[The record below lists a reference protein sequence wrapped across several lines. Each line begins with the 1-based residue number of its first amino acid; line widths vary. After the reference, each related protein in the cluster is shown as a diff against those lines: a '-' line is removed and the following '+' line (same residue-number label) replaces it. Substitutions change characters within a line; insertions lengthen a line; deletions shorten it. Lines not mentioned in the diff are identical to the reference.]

1 MKAWLATKTCPATGV
16 TRGQR
21 SRYSPTDMNMAN
33 VLCGRKVTHRNMT
46 CKKGSARTHAKL
58 TCEEQFFPK
67 CV

>member
-1 MKAWLATKTCPATGV
+1 MKAWLANTTCQATGA

-33 VLCGRKVTHRNMT
+33 ASCRGKLTPWSMAWKNT
-46 CKKGSARTHAKL
+46 SARACKAQTSARMF
-58 TCEEQFFPK
+58 QR